1 MLSVNVMDFDLIL
14 VLGESL
20 FVYIMKSNCLVGKSM
35 FCLLGLKKKLSSD
48 EFLSAFCLPCIGS
61 SRTNLHLFLECLNT
75 LLTGWSF
82 N

>member
-1 MLSVNVMDFDLIL
+1 MNVMDFDLIL
-14 VLGESL
+14 VLGGSL
-20 FVYIMKSNCLVGKSM
+20 LVYIIKSNCLVGKYM

-48 EFLSAFCLPCIGS
+48 DFLSAFCLLYIGS

-75 LLTGWSF
+75 LLTRWSF